1 MDVKGELRCPELVTL
16 NTYCLAMFGSRTSMT
31 ALYTDPI
38 WISEHSPFWG
48 VEAVKTGVSWQEP
61 DPTPI
66 MTRNCSG
73 TALNGLMLLKFVVPA
88 GKSSKVKV
96 TTYVPDAPSP
106 PL

>member
-1 MDVKGELRCPELVTL
+1 M
-16 NTYCLAMFGSRTSMT
+16 
-31 ALYTDPI
+31 
-38 WISEHSPFWG
+38 
-48 VEAVKTGVSWQEP
+48 KTGVSWQEP

-106 PL
+106 PLYVKMQFFCKAKYERYLIYMHQAS

>member
-1 MDVKGELRCPELVTL
+1 M
-16 NTYCLAMFGSRTSMT
+16 
-31 ALYTDPI
+31 
-38 WISEHSPFWG
+38 
-48 VEAVKTGVSWQEP
+48 KTGVSWQEP
-61 DPTPI
+61 DPIPI

-73 TALNGLMLLKFVVPA
+73 TALIGLMLLKFVVPA